1 MAEIKDI
8 PRELK
13 ANEDDKCNIDKN
25 SKNNTLKNVK
35 RKIRKTFQRKFSDEE
50 KPKYNNAIN
59 DEKSDKVDIN
69 NEENIEK
76 GKFTLKKIF
85 RKSSFRKII
94 ANIQQITNFTPNNA
108 KNDRVP
114 PLNNYVYLPADSI
127 PGVMGIR
134 NHGNTCFMNAVLQCL
149 SHTDIL
155 AEYFVLD
162 QYKADLR
169 KRNKIN
175 SRKFGTKGELTE
187 QLALVLK
194 ALWTCKDPSDYSTT
208 FKDVVERYGSQF
220 KNSTQHDAQEFLFWL
235 LDKVH
240 EDLNT
245 ATKRKYKIIKNNYGR
260 SDEIVAAETLANYM
274 RCNNSFVQ
282 AVFRAQFRSS
292 LTCPRCHKQSNTF
305 DPFHCVSVQL
315 PQLTLQSVNVN
326 VVYNVKTPKQVR
338 MSLSV
343 SQGSSVLALREQ
355 LHADTGIESKRMIL
369 TECTSSGFNRLF
381 CDSHPL
387 SNVKSDDTVYCIEL
401 PEKVEDSQV
410 ALCFVNV
417 NVKESPSKR
426 FGSLFCMKINRDVS
440 FIELQK
446 ALLKE
451 MSSVLKPE
459 TFSYS
464 TPINEMFKLHLQ
476 EGSADPNTYLES
488 KFEHPLLTDM
498 VDLAL
503 SVHPSDSGPQHIK
516 LSLEWTEPDKYFSDM
531 EDNIV
536 EHGSVKEEK
545 EISPESSQLT
555 LEHCLDHYTKA
566 ETLSTEDAWRCPNCQ
581 KYLPVVKTLGL
592 WSLPDILVIHFKRFR
607 QQQLKGSQVSKLT
620 TMVKFPLTGFDMSTW
635 HLANDGNHCN
645 SNSSNNSNCGSL
657 SRKSTKS
664 ASKSGTLTKTFLHE
678 DHKYDLYAVCYHQG
692 DTLETGHY
700 TAACKNPYD
709 QQWYKFDDQRVSHIK
724 PEEVPEKIVNNEAY
738 MLFYQRRKA
747 NENSDSSG
755 ASTSSGE
762 HWVSKIVT
770 APPSTIP
777 ISTTT
782 NDLKVEEI
790 NEISAEAEPIIIDTE
805 NGEESK
811 QLEAILNLD
820 DIKAIDS
827 DDIPEVTSCS
837 ELINQASDGEIEDKI
852 EITEHSIKVENN
864 ENSSISSISGNDD
877 VDEKVKEENVNEVM
891 VNGNH
896 NNNNVDDYDEE
907 RIIEQKIEV
916 KVEIYTSSP
925 PSEKHHHNGFHKID
939 EEKEI
944 IRNERDKIEDLMSQH
959 KISNLLWNDQNNN
972 TSNRHSD
979 IGAIKI
985 SDLLLMDRIDD
996 ISSTS
1001 LPKNY
1006 MLHDTDRI
1014 TAATATNKDYRIRGV
1029 SSCSKDTLLYIDQQS
1044 LLDDDSLLENRSHWI
1059 SPVTPH
1065 KLITVS
1071 PKN

>member
-1 MAEIKDI
+1 
-8 PRELK
+8 
-13 ANEDDKCNIDKN
+13 
-25 SKNNTLKNVK
+25 
-35 RKIRKTFQRKFSDEE
+35 
-50 KPKYNNAIN
+50 
-59 DEKSDKVDIN
+59 
-69 NEENIEK
+69 
-76 GKFTLKKIF
+76 
-85 RKSSFRKII
+85 
-94 ANIQQITNFTPNNA
+94 
-108 KNDRVP
+108 
-114 PLNNYVYLPADSI
+114 
-127 PGVMGIR
+127 
-134 NHGNTCFMNAVLQCL
+134 
-149 SHTDIL
+149 
-155 AEYFVLD
+155 
-162 QYKADLR
+162 
-169 KRNKIN
+169 
-175 SRKFGTKGELTE
+175 
-187 QLALVLK
+187 
-194 ALWTCKDPSDYSTT
+194 
-208 FKDVVERYGSQF
+208 
-220 KNSTQHDAQEFLFWL
+220 
-235 LDKVH
+235 
-240 EDLNT
+240 
-245 ATKRKYKIIKNNYGR
+245 
-260 SDEIVAAETLANYM
+260 
-274 RCNNSFVQ
+274 
-282 AVFRAQFRSS
+282 
-292 LTCPRCHKQSNTF
+292 
-305 DPFHCVSVQL
+305 
-315 PQLTLQSVNVN
+315 
-326 VVYNVKTPKQVR
+326 
-338 MSLSV
+338 
-343 SQGSSVLALREQ
+343 
-355 LHADTGIESKRMIL
+355 
-369 TECTSSGFNRLF
+369 
-381 CDSHPL
+381 
-387 SNVKSDDTVYCIEL
+387 
-401 PEKVEDSQV
+401 
-410 ALCFVNV
+410 
-417 NVKESPSKR
+417 
-426 FGSLFCMKINRDVS
+426 MKINRDVT

-516 LSLEWTEPDKYFSDM
+516 LSLEWTEPEKYFSDM
-531 EDNIV
+531 DDHVV

-566 ETLSTEDAWRCPNCQ
+566 ETLSAEDAWRCPNCQ

-635 HLANDGNHCN
+635 HLANDGNYC
-645 SNSSNNSNCGSL
+645 NSSNNSNCGSL

-664 ASKSGTLTKTFLHE
+664 SSKSGTLTKTFLHE

-777 ISTTT
+777 MSTTAANIDKT
-782 NDLKVEEI
+782 AIKVEEI
-790 NEISAEAEPIIIDTE
+790 SAVDPITPEPIIETKV
-805 NGEESK
+805 EESK

-837 ELINQASDGEIEDKI
+837 ELINQPSDGEIEDKI
-852 EITEHSIKVENN
+852 EITEHSIKVDN
-864 ENSSISSISGNDD
+864 ENGSIISSMSSNDD
-877 VDEKVKEENVNEVM
+877 EEKVKEENVTEIM
-891 VNGNH
+891 VNGN
-896 NNNNVDDYDEE
+896 NNNMVDDYDDEE
-907 RIIEQKIEV
+907 RIVEQKIQV
-916 KVEIYTSSP
+916 KVEICTSSP
-925 PSEKHHHNGFHKID
+925 PPEKHQLHNGFHKID
-939 EEKEI
+939 EDEKEM

-985 SDLLLMDRIDD
+985 SDLLLMDRIED

-1006 MLHDTDRI
+1006 MLHDTDRM
-1014 TAATATNKDYRIRGV
+1014 TAAATANKDYRIRG

-1044 LLDDDSLLENRSHWI
+1044 LLDDDSLLENRSHW
-1059 SPVTPH
+1059 
-1065 KLITVS
+1065 VS
-1071 PKN
+1071 LSLLNV